1 MVYTVAATM
10 PKLTCSAQHGSTKH
24 KQWQTPGVTLEHSM
38 HGVANSA
45 GLCHGA
51 CRARLTCSAQALR
64 PGWHAMGA
72 SLSVSQFSS

>member
-38 HGVANSA
+38 HGVETLLDSA
-45 GLCHGA
+45 MVHA
-51 CRARLTCSAQALR
+51 EPALR

>member
-38 HGVANSA
+38 HGVAE
-45 GLCHGA
+45 
-51 CRARLTCSAQALR
+51 
-64 PGWHAMGA
+64 PPMVHAEPA
-72 SLSVSQFSS
+72 

>member
-38 HGVANSA
+38 LWETLLDSA
-45 GLCHGA
+45 MV
-51 CRARLTCSAQALR
+51 
-64 PGWHAMGA
+64 HAEPA
-72 SLSVSQFSS
+72 